1 MNENSYAI
9 KNALFYTSLIT
20 VILLAPLFVY
30 LIYMK
35 NIYSIQNELFLQEK
49 SLLIIKSMEEFNQND
64 VYFEYPRF
72 KTLESGLY
80 DASLKPIFSL
90 IDSKISTFKNGYYV
104 DGSQAYL
111 TIKLPK
117 QRYFGADYLILTNTI
132 SYAPIYMKIA
142 MILLSIS
149 IVVFF
154 LSMLFLNRFAKPF
167 KALNEQLDNFIKD
180 SIHEINTPLAII
192 NVNIDLYNRKNEPN
206 KYFQR
211 IKAATKVL
219 SNIYDDMDYLIKYNR
234 VDYEDE
240 TINFSK
246 FIKER
251 IEYFTD
257 VAKMK
262 NINIEMDLEDKVVI
276 EMNPKKLR
284 KIVDNNIS
292 NAIKY
297 SFEDKSITIKL
308 YTKNDACYL
317 SVIDSGIGIKNVDKI
332 FTRYYREDKSKGGFG
347 IGLNI
352 VKSIIDEYDI
362 TLEIDSKPK
371 VGTVFTYKFPHNLLL
386 ND

>member
-1 MNENSYAI
+1 
-9 KNALFYTSLIT
+9 
-20 VILLAPLFVY
+20 
-30 LIYMK
+30 
-35 NIYSIQNELFLQEK
+35 
-49 SLLIIKSMEEFNQND
+49 
-64 VYFEYPRF
+64 
-72 KTLESGLY
+72 
-80 DASLKPIFSL
+80 
-90 IDSKISTFKNGYYV
+90 
-104 DGSQAYL
+104 
-111 TIKLPK
+111 
-117 QRYFGADYLILTNTI
+117 
-132 SYAPIYMKIA
+132 
-142 MILLSIS
+142 LSIS

>member
-1 MNENSYAI
+1 
-9 KNALFYTSLIT
+9 
-20 VILLAPLFVY
+20 
-30 LIYMK
+30 
-35 NIYSIQNELFLQEK
+35 
-49 SLLIIKSMEEFNQND
+49 MEEFNQND

-90 IDSKISTFKNGYYV
+90 IDSKISTFKNGYYI

-240 TINFSK
+240 TINFSQ

-251 IEYFTD
+251 IEYFID

-262 NINIEMDLEDKVVI
+262 NIYIEMDLEENI
-276 EMNPKKLR
+276 SIQMNSKKLR

-297 SFEDKSITIKL
+297 SFEDKSIQVKL
-308 YTKNDACYL
+308 YTKEDECYL
-317 SVIDSGIGIKNVDKI
+317 SVIDSGIGIKNVEKI

-352 VKSIIDEYDI
+352 VKSIIDEYNI

-371 VGTVFTYKFPHNLLL
+371 VGTVFIYKFPHNLLL